1 MHFARFDIS
10 TALKEAVIGL
20 NSQNNL
26 PCHDN
31 SRDSVDY
38 NIGMSF
44 FPTLGGVDNANLLG
58 GGHSEEDLLA
68 VYMLKRDYLSR
79 LGRD

>member
-1 MHFARFDIS
+1 
-10 TALKEAVIGL
+10 
-20 NSQNNL
+20 
-26 PCHDN
+26 
-31 SRDSVDY
+31 
-38 NIGMSF
+38 MSF